1 VTPELT
7 PEWIAAEIKRADH
20 LCEMDEAI
28 NVEGNGERLRPWLM
42 GIEALNP
49 QQYRALLAIA
59 QRAGETCEWVRE
71 DWANFKGAQFQT
83 NCGKKIHAEHDKSRP
98 CWCGRTVAVRDGRT

>member
-1 VTPELT
+1 MKPERLSELQASIEAARRIAPRHLDKVLVDESCELT
-7 PEWIAAEIKRADH
+7 IAELD
-20 LCEMDEAI
+20 
-28 NVEGNGERLRPWLM
+28 
-42 GIEALNP
+42 
-49 QQYRALLAIA
+49 ALLAIA

-83 NCGKKIHAEHDKSRP
+83 NCGRKIHSAHDRSRP

>member
-1 VTPELT
+1 MTPERIKELALIQASRNRPYYPDET
-7 PEWIAAEIKRADH
+7 VEVLGDEWS
-20 LCEMDEAI
+20 
-28 NVEGNGERLRPWLM
+28 
-42 GIEALNP
+42 
-49 QQYRALLAIA
+49 ALLAIA